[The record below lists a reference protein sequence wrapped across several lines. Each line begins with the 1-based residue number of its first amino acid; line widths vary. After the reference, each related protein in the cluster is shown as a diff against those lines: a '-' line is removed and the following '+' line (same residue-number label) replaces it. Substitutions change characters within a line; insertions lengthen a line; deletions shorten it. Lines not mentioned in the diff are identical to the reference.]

1 MHECIF
7 QYYQKQLSQ
16 YDFESRLNYPP
27 TQTASQRLNLET
39 STALFILLCL
49 LQVFTSLPN
58 SNSTKLI
65 TIFVPCLMN
74 ACRLCRVSVTSSQG
88 CRLPNTTSEL
98 SSFRLS
104 IKPEIFCTWKPL
116 LLSADLCS
124 NFQAPSSLLIRTIVF
139 SFFCCFTWP
148 KWDVPHT
155 NAFPNVCTRQDGTCA
170 PVFLFVSNVRI
181 WFWSQKL
188 NQLYIFCKNNA
199 PNSNFTSHL
208 HLHLRPNTSYWRNI

>member
-1 MHECIF
+1 MPFPAPNLQHQSPIIPALECTNASSNAIRDSF
-7 QYYQKQLSQ
+7 PQ

-104 IKPEIFCTWKPL
+104 IKPEIFCT
-116 LLSADLCS
+116 
-124 NFQAPSSLLIRTIVF
+124 
-139 SFFCCFTWP
+139 
-148 KWDVPHT
+148 
-155 NAFPNVCTRQDGTCA
+155 
-170 PVFLFVSNVRI
+170 
-181 WFWSQKL
+181 
-188 NQLYIFCKNNA
+188 
-199 PNSNFTSHL
+199 
-208 HLHLRPNTSYWRNI
+208 